1 MNRIRSHLT
10 YANVVVTLLAF
21 VVLGGAT
28 ALGASTVFTA
38 VGIEDI
44 QVKTS
49 SSPFSTQSASYVNVP
64 GANATLT
71 VSSGRAIRA
80 RFSAELLCNKGSG
93 AIGDQCQARI
103 MISSGGELNP
113 APSEGFAFDS
123 YDGNP
128 GANGAREAQSMERIS
143 NELNAGTYTVR
154 VQARTQSSVAFTLD
168 DWTLSAETL
177 PRGIAP
183 G

>member
-1 MNRIRSHLT
+1 MRRIRQRLT
-10 YANVVVTLLAF
+10 YANVMVTIVAF

-44 QVKTS
+44 DVATS
-49 SSPFSTQSASYVNVP
+49 TTQFSTQSATYVNVP

-80 RFSAELLCNKGSG
+80 RYSAESLCNQGSG
-93 AIGDQCQARI
+93 VVGNQCQARI
-103 MISSGGELNP
+103 VISPGGELNP
-113 APSEGFAFDS
+113 VATEGFAFDT
-123 YDGNP
+123 YDGT
-128 GANGAREAQSMERIS
+128 NGVREAQSMERIT
-143 NELNAGTYTVR
+143 NELTAGTYTVR
-154 VQARTQSSVAFTLD
+154 VQVRTQNGVAFTLD

-177 PRGIAP
+177 PRGIPP

>member
-1 MNRIRSHLT
+1 VNGFRSHLT
-10 YANVVVTLLAF
+10 YRNATITFVPF

-44 QVKTS
+44 QVKTENT
-49 SSPFSTQSASYVNVP
+49 PFSTQSSTYVNVP

-71 VSSGRAIRA
+71 VSNARAIRA
-80 RFSAELLCNKGSG
+80 RYSAESLCDKGSG
-93 AIGDQCQARI
+93 VVGNQCQVRLF
-103 MISSGGELNP
+103 ISPGGELNP
-113 APSEGFAFDS
+113 ATTEGFAFDS
-123 YDGNP
+123 YA
-128 GANGAREAQSMERIS
+128 GANGTPEAQSMERIS
-143 NELNAGTYTVR
+143 NQLTSGTYTVR
-154 VQARTQSSVAFTLD
+154 VQARTQNGVAFTLD

-177 PRGIAP
+177 PIGIPP